1 MAYDLEEQEQIDAF
15 KAWWRANGNK
25 VLVVV
30 GVAVACFIGVQAW
43 KSQQA
48 NQAVE
53 ASARYQELTQTDPA
67 DTKTIQGISSE
78 LMEKYSATPYA
89 GRAALMAAKAN
100 YRAKDI
106 QSAKAQLDWA
116 IKNAKE
122 TQVQAIAKL
131 QLATLQYEEKNY
143 DAALETLSGNI
154 DEGFTGLYSDL
165 KGDVLAAQGKT
176 EDAKAAYKEALSKLD
191 GQGKYRTYTQHKLEA
206 LGG

>member
-25 VLVVV
+25 VLVAL
-30 GVAVACFIGVQAW
+30 GVAVACFVGLQGW
-43 KSQQA
+43 KSHQA

-53 ASARYQELTQTDPA
+53 ASAQYQQLTQTDPA
-67 DTKTIQGISSE
+67 DTKAIQGISSE

-100 YRAKDI
+100 YRAKDVK
-106 QSAKAQLDWA
+106 SAKAQLDWA
-116 IKNAKE
+116 IKNARE
-122 TQVQAIAKL
+122 PQIQAIARL
-131 QLATLQYEEKNY
+131 QLATLQYEEKSY
-143 DAALETLSGNI
+143 DAALETLSAAT
-154 DEGFTGLYSDL
+154 DEGFIGLYSDL

-176 EDAKAAYKEALSKLD
+176 EEAKAAYKEALSRLD
-191 GQGKYRTYTQHKLEA
+191 VQGKYRTYTQHKLEA

>member
-15 KAWWRANGNK
+15 KAWWKANGNK
-25 VLVVV
+25 VLAFL
-30 GVAVACFIGVQAW
+30 GVAVACFIALQGW
-43 KSQQA
+43 KSYQSKQSVDASTQYQQ
-48 NQAVE
+48 
-53 ASARYQELTQTDPA
+53 LIQTDPKDVKA
-67 DTKTIQGISSE
+67 IQAISSQ

-100 YRAKDI
+100 YLAKDNK
-106 QSAKAQLDWA
+106 SAKAQLDWA

-122 TQVQAIAKL
+122 GQIQDIARL

-143 DAALETLSGNI
+143 DAALETLSGKA
-154 DEGFTGLYSDL
+154 DEGFVGLYSDL

-176 EDAKAAYKEALSKLD
+176 EEAKTAYKEALSKLD
-191 GQGKYRTYTQHKLEA
+191 PQGQYRTYTQHKLEA